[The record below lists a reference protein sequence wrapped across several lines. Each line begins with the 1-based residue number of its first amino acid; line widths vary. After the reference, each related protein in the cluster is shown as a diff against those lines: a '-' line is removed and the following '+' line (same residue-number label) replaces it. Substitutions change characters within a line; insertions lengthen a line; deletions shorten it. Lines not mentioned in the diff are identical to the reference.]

1 MIIYNT
7 ANSVNIYTREGR
19 KKRPQAQ
26 GSIKKK
32 AKAHFLALP
41 DAGKKKRPI
50 GTGPPAPN
58 KRHYGW

>member
-1 MIIYNT
+1 LINCNT

-41 DAGKKKRPI
+41 DAGKKR
-50 GTGPPAPN
+50 GQ
-58 KRHYGW
+58 